1 MNTTFLKRGI
11 TDYSYKTKHDLA
23 KITIGSISKHK
34 SNCRGKGKEKT
45 FQLFMYLH
53 SLINRGQGNNT
64 VQYTK
69 TFNNKII

>member
-1 MNTTFLKRGI
+1 MTLQ
-11 TDYSYKTKHDLA
+11 
-23 KITIGSISKHK
+23 K
-34 SNCRGKGKEKT
+34 SQLEASQNINQIVEGRVKEKT
-45 FQLFMYLH
+45 FQLLMYLH